1 MAATCHHRCF
11 GSNNGHCLHSH
22 NFSSTIS
29 TQSFHLPN
37 AIRQSSITAKN
48 YEIKYLK
55 LHYVSAAHSQVSN
68 NGQPLSQTQP
78 SPFLSLFPVLLF
90 LRPFKS
96 RITPSR
102 SDSIQSARGSGIVT
116 QLGHAPQRC
125 VPSPSATG
133 RLGNSGKEGRGA
145 ARQRQ
150 RFQAASR
157 QTKRR
162 PNQPKTSR
170 GGRTDLTWA
179 VAGGQ
184 QAKLVTTTQWPEDD
198 FTPGLREL

>member
-1 MAATCHHRCF
+1 MFEAPLRICCPF
-11 GSNNGHCLHSH
+11 PG
-22 NFSSTIS
+22 I
-29 TQSFHLPN
+29 
-37 AIRQSSITAKN
+37 
-48 YEIKYLK
+48 
-55 LHYVSAAHSQVSN
+55 SN

-90 LRPFKS
+90 LRPFRS

-184 QAKLVTTTQWPEDD
+184 QAKLVTTTKS
-198 FTPGLREL
+198 GLRMTSPLDCVCCNCKSQHRVVPFVHGD

>member
-1 MAATCHHRCF
+1 M
-11 GSNNGHCLHSH
+11 
-22 NFSSTIS
+22 
-29 TQSFHLPN
+29 
-37 AIRQSSITAKN
+37 
-48 YEIKYLK
+48 K

-78 SPFLSLFPVLLF
+78 SPFLSLSPVHLF
-90 LRPFKS
+90 LRPFRS

-133 RLGNSGKEGRGA
+133 RLGNSGKGGRGA

-179 VAGGQ
+179 VAGANKPNWLQ
-184 QAKLVTTTQWPEDD
+184 LPS
-198 FTPGLREL
+198 GLRMTSPLDCVSCNCKSQHRVHLSTVTRCDNVALEADCGNRCRWQLVVQQCVDSTINYSGST

>member
-1 MAATCHHRCF
+1 MFEAPLRICCPF
-11 GSNNGHCLHSH
+11 PG
-22 NFSSTIS
+22 
-29 TQSFHLPN
+29 
-37 AIRQSSITAKN
+37 
-48 YEIKYLK
+48 
-55 LHYVSAAHSQVSN
+55 SN

-78 SPFLSLFPVLLF
+78 SPFLSLSPDHLF

-145 ARQRQ
+145 PGSGSGSKRQAGKPRGDQ
-150 RFQAASR
+150 TSPKPAGAAG
-157 QTKRR
+157 QTSPGPLLGANK
-162 PNQPKTSR
+162 PNWLQLPS
-170 GGRTDLTWA
+170 
-179 VAGGQ
+179 
-184 QAKLVTTTQWPEDD
+184 
-198 FTPGLREL
+198 GLRMTSPLDCVCCNCKSQHRVHLSTVTRCDNVALEADCGNRCRWQLAEQQCVDSTINYSGST

>member
-1 MAATCHHRCF
+1 M
-11 GSNNGHCLHSH
+11 
-22 NFSSTIS
+22 
-29 TQSFHLPN
+29 
-37 AIRQSSITAKN
+37 
-48 YEIKYLK
+48 K
-55 LHYVSAAHSQVSN
+55 LHYVSAAHSQVSD

-78 SPFLSLFPVLLF
+78 SPFLSLFPVHLF

-133 RLGNSGKEGRGA
+133 RLGNSGKGGRGA
-145 ARQRQ
+145 GRQRQ

-157 QTKRR
+157 QTKTKTK
-162 PNQPKTSR
+162 PAQNQPGR
-170 GGRTDLTWA
+170 QDRPHLGRCWGRTTT
-179 VAGGQ
+179 
-184 QAKLVTTTQWPEDD
+184 KLVTTTQWPEDD
-198 FTPGLREL
+198 FTSGLREL